1 MRKIIVTMGL
11 AASLATACTKE
22 PLKHMTDEE
31 SRIYITNHDSTI
43 NFRSF
48 ATYSIADS
56 VAVITNSRL
65 ERKALTDVDS
75 AFINAVKQQMQQLN
89 YQLVPKNQNP
99 DLGINVSR
107 IVNVSTGVFSYVD
120 YSDYYYGY
128 YDPYY
133 WGYPGYGY
141 YFPTFYGT
149 YQVAEGAMS
158 VDMLDLKDASA
169 SQQIKAIWSGLI
181 RGSGIFNAATAPSQ
195 VKALFD
201 QSPYLNAN

>member
-1 MRKIIVTMGL
+1 MRKIIVSICL
-11 AASLATACTKE
+11 AALLATGCVKE
-22 PLKHMTDEE
+22 PIKHMTTDE
-31 SRIYITNHDSTI
+31 SRIYITNHDSTV

-48 ATYSIADS
+48 ATFSITDS
-56 VAVITNSRL
+56 VAVITNDRL
-65 ERKALTDVDS
+65 ERKALTDVDA

-128 YDPYY
+128 WDPYY

-141 YFPTFYGT
+141 YFPTVYGT
-149 YQVAEGAMS
+149 YQVEEGAMS
-158 VDMLDLKDASA
+158 IDMLDLKDAA
-169 SQQIKAIWSGLI
+169 ATQQIKAIWSGLI
-181 RGSGIFNAATAPSQ
+181 RGSGIFNAATAPGQ